1 MSLVYCCSALWW
13 GWRQKQALVQR
24 RTIWWRHRNL
34 HARTTNSRREYCC
47 WQTRTVSYQKRCTCD
62 SLIIN
67 TFIHLKNR
75 KYWVKNSLIIIAVV
89 RIVLTLEYQNSLIVC
104 VRLVLFEQ
112 HIQCRP
118 KPPPKQKFSLL
129 NFLATFLVVTFNSFI
144 SMDPV
149 YPVFSGVTHPFNRH
163 LRLFKPFYHQWGFF
177 TLQWGPFTLVHPRL
191 GKVRGCFA
199 PALNTWSRSWPL
211 CWSAEAPRACL
222 TLALLWQRSIKRS
235 IR

>member
-118 KPPPKQKFSLL
+118 KPPPQEKVFPPQ
-129 NFLATFLVVTFNSFI
+129 
-144 SMDPV
+144 
-149 YPVFSGVTHPFNRH
+149 FSGDLFSRH
-163 LRLFKPFYHQWGFF
+163 LQQLHLYG
-177 TLQWGPFTLVHPRL
+177 PRL
-191 GKVRGCFA
+191 SSLFWRDSSFQ
-199 PALNTWSRSWPL
+199 PTF
-211 CWSAEAPRACL
+211 EAF
-222 TLALLWQRSIKRS
+222 
-235 IR
+235 